1 MRTELQER
9 KFQFLKKLRKRLIKL
24 EDKAC
29 NHCGHEE
36 PLNDMFRYED
46 KIIEFV
52 SVEMDIITDKPE
64 CPPL

>member
-1 MRTELQER
+1 MRTEQQER

-29 NHCGHEE
+29 NHCGHEG

-46 KIIEFV
+46 KVIEFV
-52 SVEMDIITDKPE
+52 SKEIDAARLPE
-64 CPPL
+64 QCR